1 MCFLRNLEQHNIF
14 KKFATPTSGALL
26 FFHRPGAK
34 KFFLREQCFRD
45 DLGTKYPNKLPC
57 QNGSFLHALSWRS
70 VWKNCPSVIWK
81 FSCVSRLKNGSQG
94 SFWGRGRRPR
104 PRNDPR
110 LPFFNRD
117 TQENFQITQGHFF
130 QTLRQVQWVK
140 ERAFSNFLV
149 FSYDHSDQWLAS
161 FQFLTIF
168 LEN

>member
-1 MCFLRNLEQHNIF
+1 MCCEKSRRSLIKMWKIIYVAFNAAHGYFLGRL
-14 KKFATPTSGALL
+14 
-26 FFHRPGAK
+26 
-34 KFFLREQCFRD
+34 
-45 DLGTKYPNKLPC
+45 
-57 QNGSFLHALSWRS
+57 NGSFLHALSWQS

-117 TQENFQITQGHFF
+117 TQENFQITQGHFC

-149 FSYDHSDQWLAS
+149 FSYDHSDHWLAS
-161 FQFLTIF
+161 FHF
-168 LEN
+168 